1 VGGSLHNDIV
11 AGRNK
16 RQLVAVML
24 DELERALK
32 SPGHLKERL
41 ATKAE
46 SRPRE
51 VNVCVLVE
59 QLEDL
64 WSWITLMWS
73 RSLGELIQ
81 CPLAFVQ
88 APY

>member
-16 RQLVAVML
+16 RQLVVVML
-24 DELERALK
+24 DELERARK
-32 SPGHLKERL
+32 SPRHLKERL

-46 SRPRE
+46 SKLRE

-64 WSWITLMWS
+64 
-73 RSLGELIQ
+73 GPALIG
-81 CPLAFVQ
+81 
-88 APY
+88 